1 MKPSASPSSSSSSSF
16 SPSSSS
22 SSYSSSSS
30 SSFSS
35 SSFASSSSSSS
46 SSFASSSSSSSS
58 SFASSSSSSSSS
70 FASSSSSSS
79 SSFASSSSSSSSFS
93 SFSFSSS
100 SSFASSAS
108 SSSSSSSCARRG
120 SACLSSLARRREERR
135 KAKLQLQHTVSG
147 LTSLTAETLALK
159 AVDSSLRFTCA
170 CSSNSLP
177 HGSSLSPGDGPSTA
191 VCSTPCSFSIFSCP
205 HDSLSKKRRKDG
217 EKRQGGG
224 EAGRRNETA
233 ITRGRRLSTGEPST
247 RSANDWDGGDGRRG
261 EKKASA
267 GERRETDTKTQGDM
281 TFPPR
286 GGERGTKKPAR
297 ALSGAALVDKA
308 FGTVVL
314 PLLKK
319 LFSSVPGASSSPG
332 ASSYSSPTV
341 SSRFE
346 GRGELPGRKRFRRE
360 TEAEEP
366 REEASDADDDYEED
380 DEMLLANAVT
390 LRSLLRFVRDVLTGR
405 IDRDAPRGLCMRALC
420 RVAEAASLLLSCLT
434 PLLPPAVCLSPTSGS
449 AFAASAGAHRGE
461 RNGSANPFPRLLW
474 LVKEDWAASL
484 LACMQV
490 LDNYLGNQRCGNS
503 GEGEAAGAAGNW
515 TVDMGTFVAEAI
527 EGFAALAAHP
537 PLPSRLIDQS
547 WPSLFPRTLLS
558 LSFADKR
565 AFKHHASGFLP
576 SSLSSSSFSSFSST
590 YRFAGSPLAGPLQPP
605 PARQAAHP
613 AALSLFQQLLV
624 QLLSLGSLP
633 AMRDAPCAFLRPS
646 RLPSFAQC
654 PCPSA
659 SVSPGS
665 LSSWFLARSSSSSS
679 GHSLSRSA
687 FSLTDDVRRA
697 NCPRTTQIDDEV
709 SPADQEDEAN
719 AERTLPSRHSSSPPF
734 AVSSLLLS
742 SVFPSASTDE
752 AILFSLA
759 GACGAF
765 ASKGG
770 DAEDE
775 ACMHLC
781 GLAIEGALGRLA
793 EIASRMHAPGDSHVF
808 DSSISLTAV
817 PALRNLQRRKRARG
831 DEADHRPEREEANA
845 RGEQAR
851 EADSETR
858 LDDERQLLASWITL
872 VLHFAGES
880 SDAESGGRG
889 DGDACSSSQPTVTAR
904 WASLRTDVRHV
915 YSRRYARET
924 EIEGNRGRN
933 KHETCARQMQP
944 NNRRK
949 IQKKRENTHML
960 LVKGEGCGARLVC
973 LRFPRLKTLLL
984 ALHRTLFLP
993 ALAVVSASRPASEGD
1008 RRQAV
1013 EKDHQ
1018 ETGSEEAVRPGGAR
1032 SGSAAARSHP
1042 VVPAGSGEKS
1052 STRDEK
1058 TGKLRGVPEAFWV
1071 VPSVFGPLLP
1081 LVARLLSI
1089 YFLVEDLPADEDAA
1103 LRFLDVW
1110 TSARCAIPAHGAKPA
1125 WTVPPELPHVL
1136 RLLLTAVADP
1146 VLRAEVFLAVPLLLL
1161 GRGEDEV
1168 AGSGEE
1174 REREENEHDEQ
1185 ATGLTCRRGRAAGE
1199 RRGSEIASLSLVGA
1213 VRCEGPNIVHCEAL
1227 LRGAFQLVT
1236 NDQRLSFY
1244 RLLHRRL
1251 ESLASPSI
1259 WQSPFSAQP
1268 FPATISPEFLSFQAA
1283 LIALAAR
1290 LLSPPALRMH
1300 GNEAEER
1307 ARENPG
1313 CRSVRETGLAAAC
1326 DAAEAEAEPEWDEK
1340 ADSTLVLSLL
1350 ASIPR
1355 LLSSAEGSRPKTRG
1369 DALERGIACSLS
1381 SLPPD
1386 VLARLLQA
1394 WQTARASAPRLSPH
1408 SASPMA
1414 SGSPLAHA
1422 IWWFPQFAGFDTTV
1436 QGALGETSRPQGSAN
1451 FSALLRRQLTHE
1463 IHRVGQSPAALTAL
1477 MIVSK
1482 LPKLSLFG
1490 AHPYVAR
1497 LSASNRCLA
1506 CSRFCSKCG
1515 CRYGFRIHFLAL
1527 LSPPFPRF

>member
-1 MKPSASPSSSSSSSF
+1 
-16 SPSSSS
+16 
-22 SSYSSSSS
+22 
-30 SSFSS
+30 
-35 SSFASSSSSSS
+35 
-46 SSFASSSSSSSS
+46 
-58 SFASSSSSSSSS
+58 
-70 FASSSSSSS
+70 
-79 SSFASSSSSSSSFS
+79 
-93 SFSFSSS
+93 
-100 SSFASSAS
+100 
-108 SSSSSSSCARRG
+108 
-120 SACLSSLARRREERR
+120 
-135 KAKLQLQHTVSG
+135 
-147 LTSLTAETLALK
+147 
-159 AVDSSLRFTCA
+159 
-170 CSSNSLP
+170 
-177 HGSSLSPGDGPSTA
+177 
-191 VCSTPCSFSIFSCP
+191 
-205 HDSLSKKRRKDG
+205 
-217 EKRQGGG
+217 
-224 EAGRRNETA
+224 
-233 ITRGRRLSTGEPST
+233 
-247 RSANDWDGGDGRRG
+247 
-261 EKKASA
+261 
-267 GERRETDTKTQGDM
+267 
-281 TFPPR
+281 
-286 GGERGTKKPAR
+286 
-297 ALSGAALVDKA
+297 
-308 FGTVVL
+308 
-314 PLLKK
+314 
-319 LFSSVPGASSSPG
+319 
-332 ASSYSSPTV
+332 
-341 SSRFE
+341 
-346 GRGELPGRKRFRRE
+346 
-360 TEAEEP
+360 
-366 REEASDADDDYEED
+366 
-380 DEMLLANAVT
+380 
-390 LRSLLRFVRDVLTGR
+390 
-405 IDRDAPRGLCMRALC
+405 MRALC

-490 LDNYLGNQRCGNS
+490 LDNYLGNQRS
-503 GEGEAAGAAGNW
+503 
-515 TVDMGTFVAEAI
+515 
-527 EGFAALAAHP
+527 AHP

-1125 WTVPPELPHVL
+1125 WTVVRPSHQETEVAAHCMHVFCICSGFESRTATCEHVWSLSASGLCSSRMLMNKSRDASQFLTLAGDLLCAGSDRDSLAFSQFWVPVAFSNFPAENGNVASAPACTQQPLGATCAKALRPPERAWCVFCSFFSL
-1136 RLLLTAVADP
+1136 RNCPTFSV
-1146 VLRAEVFLAVPLLLL
+1146 
-1161 GRGEDEV
+1161 
-1168 AGSGEE
+1168 
-1174 REREENEHDEQ
+1174 
-1185 ATGLTCRRGRAAGE
+1185 
-1199 RRGSEIASLSLVGA
+1199 
-1213 VRCEGPNIVHCEAL
+1213 
-1227 LRGAFQLVT
+1227 
-1236 NDQRLSFY
+1236 SF
-1244 RLLHRRL
+1244 
-1251 ESLASPSI
+1251 
-1259 WQSPFSAQP
+1259 
-1268 FPATISPEFLSFQAA
+1268 
-1283 LIALAAR
+1283 
-1290 LLSPPALRMH
+1290 SPPS
-1300 GNEAEER
+1300 
-1307 ARENPG
+1307 P
-1313 CRSVRETGLAAAC
+1313 T
-1326 DAAEAEAEPEWDEK
+1326 
-1340 ADSTLVLSLL
+1340 
-1350 ASIPR
+1350 
-1355 LLSSAEGSRPKTRG
+1355 LSSARRCSWRCLSCSWDAERTRSPGAERSGKERKTNMTNRRQALRAGEDAPQARDEAAKSPRSPSSALFAARAPTSSTAKHCSEAPFSWSQMVRPLTLRAASRKTGSRPCLPISLSCVWILLQGSRPKTRG